1 MKENSGVKP
10 TGQLFEA
17 ITKTFSSFDEFKT
30 QFSEAG
36 ISRSGSG
43 WTWLC
48 ISDKDRLF
56 IYSSGNDNN
65 PIIDLAET
73 VGIPLITLDTWN
85 QSYLRN
91 QNRRSD
97 YIDAFWNVLDW
108 NEISR
113 RYENAIKLLS
123 MNNISED
130 VTVNVME
137 TTTH

>member
-97 YIDAFWNVLDW
+97 YIDTFWNVLDW

>member
-10 TGQLFEA
+10 TGKLFEA

-48 ISDKDRLF
+48 INDKDRLF

-91 QNRRSD
+91 QNRRSN